1 MTQPPL
7 NSPIG
12 SSEWIAWFSQLS
24 TLVNSMHLSG
34 TTANRPVK
42 NLYIGQMYFDTT
54 LGRPIWLGSY
64 TAGVAAWVFSNGTP
78 A

>member
-12 SSEWIAWFSQLS
+12 STEWIAWFSQLS
-24 TLVNSMHLSG
+24 TLVNSMHAAG
-34 TTANRPVK
+34 TTADRPTK
-42 NLYIGQMYFDTT
+42 NLFIGQRYFDTT
-54 LGRPIWLGSY
+54 IGRPIYLQSY
-64 TAGVAAWVFSNGTP
+64 TAGVATWAFSNGTP